1 MQEEGRPEGIIT
13 LGTPPSPLP
22 EVNSR
27 YEVWI
32 KDDDP
37 RHPQYEWI
45 DPKKAKKAAHGP
57 RKGTWIKAALL
68 SSLQHRKFP
77 EQPVIVSRC
86 LSFLVRRVRE
96 KRPETA
102 R

>member
-45 DPKKAKKAAHGP
+45 DPKKAKKAAPDRG
-57 RKGTWIKAALL
+57 KGRGSK
-68 SSLQHRKFP
+68 
-77 EQPVIVSRC
+77 
-86 LSFLVRRVRE
+86 RRF
-96 KRPETA
+96 
-102 R
+102 